1 MKLKQLSPCVF
12 GVASGLLLWLSCS
25 NPEVSPF
32 EKPYEI
38 NYHSTE
44 KVFKVGTP
52 AKLDTPVVLGNKP
65 MTFRI
70 APMLP
75 LGLVFDTSTAV
86 ISGTPLDTISRTQ
99 FSVTAINSAGNMSVP
114 IFLTVLPA
122 APANLTYSVDT
133 AAYTVNV
140 PIAGN
145 NPSWSGGNPTNF
157 GINPKLPAGLQLDA
171 IKGTIYGTPT
181 AISSQTPY
189 VVIASNAGG
198 TTQTTV
204 YLSVAVL
211 DTTVGP
217 PLGLSAKRID
227 STHVKLMWNSVTGA
241 DSYILS
247 RSLNTGVPGY
257 QQIKTVLDTFYLD
270 SVRYDDYYFVQARK
284 HGGTST
290 AYDTVFVKDTIGA
303 APVVHVPVITS
314 SQKYHA
320 IKVNQTDTIRITVA
334 DSGQTVTVHVL
345 KLDSLKALFTDT
357 NAIRWIPRSDTSM
370 IIFSPGAK
378 PGTYVFNFMASD
390 GKDSVLGSVSEY
402 VGNVDHPP
410 QWHSHQIAVTVN
422 DGAVYSFVLRDSCKD
437 PDSGD
442 VIKFR
447 LAGDTTKST
456 ITNDSIYTFTAGM
469 LDTVVHVAKIIATD
483 TSLLS
488 DTVTL
493 TITIAPVYYS
503 FSTIAQNGTV
513 TVSPNLTSFRMGQSV
528 SLTAVAAT
536 SYVFTGW
543 TGTAIS
549 SSNPMTLAVNQNEKI
564 TANFQTAVTLNC
576 TPLSPGASINSEI
589 KLLSAAVGASQI
601 CPAVGLYDNNTIE
614 VQGAVTV
621 QIKAPY

>member
-1 MKLKQLSPCVF
+1 
-12 GVASGLLLWLSCS
+12 
-25 NPEVSPF
+25 
-32 EKPYEI
+32 
-38 NYHSTE
+38 
-44 KVFKVGTP
+44 
-52 AKLDTPVVLGNKP
+52 
-65 MTFRI
+65 
-70 APMLP
+70 
-75 LGLVFDTSTAV
+75 
-86 ISGTPLDTISRTQ
+86 
-99 FSVTAINSAGNMSVP
+99 
-114 IFLTVLPA
+114 
-122 APANLTYSVDT
+122 
-133 AAYTVNV
+133 
-140 PIAGN
+140 
-145 NPSWSGGNPTNF
+145 
-157 GINPKLPAGLQLDA
+157 
-171 IKGTIYGTPT
+171 
-181 AISSQTPY
+181 
-189 VVIASNAGG
+189 
-198 TTQTTV
+198 
-204 YLSVAVL
+204 
-211 DTTVGP
+211 
-217 PLGLSAKRID
+217 
-227 STHVKLMWNSVTGA
+227 
-241 DSYILS
+241 
-247 RSLNTGVPGY
+247 
-257 QQIKTVLDTFYLD
+257 
-270 SVRYDDYYFVQARK
+270 
-284 HGGTST
+284 
-290 AYDTVFVKDTIGA
+290 
-303 APVVHVPVITS
+303 
-314 SQKYHA
+314 
-320 IKVNQTDTIRITVA
+320 
-334 DSGQTVTVHVL
+334 
-345 KLDSLKALFTDT
+345 
-357 NAIRWIPRSDTSM
+357 
-370 IIFSPGAK
+370 
-378 PGTYVFNFMASD
+378 MASD

-422 DGAVYSFVLRDSCKD
+422 DGAAYSFVLRDSCKD

-589 KLLSAAVGASQI
+589 KLLSAAAGASQI